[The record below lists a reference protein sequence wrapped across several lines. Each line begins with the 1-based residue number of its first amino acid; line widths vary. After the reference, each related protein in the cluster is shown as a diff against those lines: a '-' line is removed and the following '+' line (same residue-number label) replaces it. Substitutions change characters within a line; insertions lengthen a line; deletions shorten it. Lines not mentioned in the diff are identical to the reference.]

1 MLRAVDIVRRLCPNA
16 HPNYIAAFD
25 AGDAQIATAAIA
37 SDLRLA
43 HFLAQV
49 LHETGGLTILVEDH
63 HYSRRNLA
71 DAWDNGNWHRYFPN
85 KAALIAMAGQGERLF
100 NIVYGNRMGN
110 SGPETGDGFRYRG
123 RGILQTTG
131 REAYRKYGIR
141 CGVDFEGNPDL
152 VTSAEHAL
160 KPALAEWVD
169 GRCNAMA
176 DRNAIVE
183 ITQRI
188 NGGKNGLADRIAWF
202 DKTWKLMQ
210 GGVPAAVPS
219 WQAAQPD
226 PDILSVQ
233 KDLAALG
240 FEVEPDGRK
249 GPQTVKAIQAFQ
261 RSAGLSTDG
270 IAGPVTRA
278 AIKARLDASL
288 TAKAPKPDTA
298 DPPAVPNAAGIGGKV
313 VGGGAAGLVVL
324 DQGQKLLDQAQALQ
338 SVVPH
343 VPALKYAVAGITT
356 LGVALLVYA
365 VVRPML
371 RPKPGAPS

>member
-1 MLRAVDIVRRLCPNA
+1 MRAVDIARRLCADA
-16 HPNYIAAFD
+16 HPNYMAALD
-25 AGDAQIATAAIA
+25 AGDAQIAAAAIT

-43 HFLAQV
+43 HFMAQV
-49 LHETGGLTILVEDH
+49 LHETGGLTVLVENH
-63 HYSRRNLA
+63 RYSAKNLA
-71 DAWDNGNWHRYFPN
+71 NTWDDGNWHRYFPN
-85 KAALIAMAGQGERLF
+85 KAALVAMAGQGERLF

-110 SGPETGDGFRYRG
+110 GGPETGDGFRYRG

-160 KPALAEWVD
+160 KPALAEWTD

-188 NGGKNGLADRIAWF
+188 NGGKNGLDDRIAWF
-202 DKTWKLMQ
+202 DKIWRLMQ
-210 GGVPAAVPS
+210 SDSSASVPS

-226 PDILSVQ
+226 PDILGVQ

-240 FEVEPDGRK
+240 YEVDPDGRK

-261 RSAGLSTDG
+261 KSAGLATNG
-270 IAGPVTRA
+270 IADQVTRA
-278 AIKARLDASL
+278 AIKARLDASEA
-288 TAKAPKPDTA
+288 AKAPKPDTA

-313 VGGGAAGLVVL
+313 VTAGGAGFVVL
-324 DQGQKLLDQAQALQ
+324 DQGQKLLDQAQTLQ
-338 SVVPH
+338 GVVPH
-343 VPALKYAVAGITT
+343 VPALKYAVAGVTT
-356 LGVALLVYA
+356 LGVGLLVYA
-365 VVRPML
+365 ILRPIL
-371 RPKPGAPS
+371 KPKPGAPS